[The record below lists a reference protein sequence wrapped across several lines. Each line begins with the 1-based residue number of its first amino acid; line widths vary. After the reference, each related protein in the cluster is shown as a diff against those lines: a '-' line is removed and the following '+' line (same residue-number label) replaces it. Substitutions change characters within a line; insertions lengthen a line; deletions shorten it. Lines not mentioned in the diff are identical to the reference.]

1 MRTGKQ
7 DAMRPQPIP
16 LLIAIGCALGA
27 VVVVFAVGARWWQA
41 IGMIVFTPLL
51 AYYLARRKISEIA
64 TGEIEEITG
73 CSVVSHETLPGGAD
87 EHSRTGC
94 PLPAQ
99 AGRTVFL

>member
-1 MRTGKQ
+1 MRSGKQ

-73 CSVVSHETLPGGAD
+73 CSVVSHETPPGGPA
-87 EHSRTGC
+87 ERNEKGC
-94 PLPAQ
+94 RLLSQ
-99 AGRTVFL
+99 AAR